1 MQAFCTSVAVLAF
14 GCIAAGCAAVHET
27 GCAQGEQRSV
37 SDMLYFGT
45 SRAAG
50 TITSAQ
56 WSGFLRSAV
65 TPRFPEGLT
74 AWPASGQ
81 WRTAGGAV
89 VHEASFVLILV
100 HPDDDTSET
109 AVRAIIGEYKSRF
122 DQEAVMRVKSHACV
136 SF

>member
-1 MQAFCTSVAVLAF
+1 MDRSCASALVFALSVF
-14 GCIAAGCAAVHET
+14 AAGCAAVRDI
-27 GCAQGEQRSV
+27 GCAEGEHRSV

-50 TITSAQ
+50 TVTAAQ
-56 WSGFLRSAV
+56 WSTFLRSSV

-74 AWPASGQ
+74 AWPAAGQ

-89 VHEASFVLILV
+89 VHEASYVLVLI
-100 HPDDDTSET
+100 HPDDDASE
-109 AVRAIIGEYKSRF
+109 ASVRAVIGEYKSRF
-122 DQEAVMRVKSHACV
+122 DQEAVMRVKNHACV

>member
-1 MQAFCTSVAVLAF
+1 MAVLAF